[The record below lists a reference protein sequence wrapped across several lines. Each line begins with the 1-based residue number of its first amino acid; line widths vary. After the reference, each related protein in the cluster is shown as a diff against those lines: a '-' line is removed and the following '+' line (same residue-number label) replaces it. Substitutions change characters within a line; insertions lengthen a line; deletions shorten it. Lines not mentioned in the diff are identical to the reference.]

1 MVAPSNLVTPGPAAS
16 WKAAKKGRIVT
27 EKTFVPHTSI
37 HCSDSD
43 GGAVPYRAAPPNVA
57 VALSLHGFPRS
68 SFQYLE
74 LNPRIADP
82 VIALHARESEKS
94 LLEITRAILVLAVF
108 LSFSVSWS
116 QTQIADQSN
125 TPGNAQQN
133 PTTPSSSAPAVPS
146 ASGTAAASDQAPS
159 PQDSQDDSKGKQTK
173 RMLWVVPNFGA
184 VSANTQLP
192 PMSPREKFVLAA
204 HDSVLDY
211 SSYTWAGI
219 LAGQAMLLNSDPELG
234 HGIAG
239 YGRYYWRTFT
249 DGVSGTF
256 FTEAIVP
263 AIAHEDPRYYTLE
276 QGGFFRRT
284 GYAISR
290 AFVTKTDAGRTRF
303 SFSEVVGN
311 ALEAGLSTAYYPP
324 EERGLSQTATNWATQ
339 MESAVLNHVFQE
351 FWPDI
356 RKKVFRQK

>member
-1 MVAPSNLVTPGPAAS
+1 M
-16 WKAAKKGRIVT
+16 I
-27 EKTFVPHTSI
+27 
-37 HCSDSD
+37 
-43 GGAVPYRAAPPNVA
+43 
-57 VALSLHGFPRS
+57 
-68 SFQYLE
+68 
-74 LNPRIADP
+74 PRIADR
-82 VIALHARESEKS
+82 VKAVHARDSEKS
-94 LLEITRAILVLAVF
+94 LIEITRAILVLVVL
-108 LSFSVSWS
+108 LSPSVGWS

-125 TPGNAQQN
+125 TPENARQN
-133 PTTPSSSAPAVPS
+133 PTPPTNSAAAQPSGSGTVAVP
-146 ASGTAAASDQAPS
+146 DQAPS
-159 PQDSQDDSKGKQTK
+159 PQDSQEDSKGKQTK

-192 PMSPREKFVLAA
+192 PMSTREKFVLAA

-219 LAGQAMLLNSDPELG
+219 LAGQSMLLNSDPELG

-263 AIAHEDPRYYTLE
+263 WIAHEDPRYYTLE

-290 AFVTKTDAGRTRF
+290 AFVTKTDSGRTRF

-311 ALEAGLSTAYYPP
+311 GLEAGLSNAYYPP
-324 EERGLSQTATNWATQ
+324 QERGLRQTATNWGTQ
-339 MESAVLNHVFQE
+339 MESAVLNHILQE

-356 RKKVFRQK
+356 RKNVFRRK